1 MSCSATYLYLSRS
14 GRADT
19 VQLSHCVAPEA
30 VQHRR
35 PILLAPMALLK
46 AVVVVAVAIA
56 LTFPAE
62 LQAAS
67 APTPA
72 PAASAGRVVSGNVT
86 GSFGNLCSS
95 QAGILRFLEGATSN
109 QTASTLSAL
118 NITIPSNLSN
128 SAALQQIAQVSAIM
142 ASFTRCLDSLTYCG
156 VTFEPLACACA
167 CMQHAPAA
175 AQCDNAF
182 PLNSQILVDSCV
194 SCGLQIAW
202 EYLYSYPLPVLA

>member
-1 MSCSATYLYLSRS
+1 M
-14 GRADT
+14 
-19 VQLSHCVAPEA
+19 QLNHCVAPEA

-35 PILLAPMALLK
+35 PILLAPMVLLK
-46 AVVVVAVAIA
+46 ALLVVAVTVA

-86 GSFGNLCSS
+86 GSFGKLCSS

-109 QTASTLSAL
+109 QAASTLSAL

-128 SAALQQIAQVSAIM
+128 SAALQQIAQVSATM
-142 ASFTRCLDSLTYCG
+142 ASSTRCLDSLTYRG
-156 VTFEPLACACA
+156 VTFEPLAGACA
-167 CMQHAPAA
+167 RTQH
-175 AQCDNAF
+175 
-182 PLNSQILVDSCV
+182 SS
-194 SCGLQIAW
+194 
-202 EYLYSYPLPVLA
+202 